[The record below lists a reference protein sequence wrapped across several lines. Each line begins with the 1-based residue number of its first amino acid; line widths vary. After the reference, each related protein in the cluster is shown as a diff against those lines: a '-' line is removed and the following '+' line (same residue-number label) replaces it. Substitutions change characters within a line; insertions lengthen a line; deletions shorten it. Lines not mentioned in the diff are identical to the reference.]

1 MRIYTGAVSP
11 RGSHMSRHAEKS
23 IIVTGAAGAIG
34 FATCQ
39 ILVREGALVM
49 MVDINAQRLAARAQS
64 LRSAGARVEA
74 CVADCGDETDVGRY
88 VTETLRAFGRV
99 DGFFNNAGVE
109 GALAPTHEY
118 DVAEFDRLLRVN
130 LRGVFLG
137 LRHVL
142 PDMVRRGSGAVV
154 NMASIGSER
163 GLAGACAYNATKHG
177 VVGLTRTAASEVAQ
191 KGVRVN
197 CVMPGVIETPLLL
210 EVIEQLFPGETQKG
224 LEKLGQVAT
233 LNRCGR
239 PEEVGN
245 VVSFLLS
252 DEASYVNGAQ
262 WEIDGGALATIRND
276 I

>member
-1 MRIYTGAVSP
+1 
-11 RGSHMSRHAEKS
+11 MSRHSGRS

-34 FATCQ
+34 FATSE
-39 ILVREGALVM
+39 ILAREGAKVL
-49 MVDINAQRLAARAQS
+49 MVDINAARLAE
-64 LRSAGARVEA
+64 RVEA
-74 CVADCGDETDVGRY
+74 LRGKGAQVVPCVADCGEESEVERY
-88 VTETLRAFGRV
+88 AQTAIDTFGRI

-109 GALAPTHEY
+109 GKLAPTHEY
-118 DVAEFDRLLRVN
+118 DVSEFDRLTRVN
-130 LRGVFLG
+130 MRGVFLG
-137 LRHVL
+137 LRYVL
-142 PDMVRRGSGAVV
+142 PDMVKRGSGSVV

-163 GLAGACAYNATKHG
+163 GLAGACAYNATKHA

-210 EVIEQLFPGETQKG
+210 EVIEQLFPGNVQGG
-224 LEKLGQVAT
+224 LTKLGQVAT
-233 LNRCGR
+233 LNRCGK

-252 DEASYVNGAQ
+252 DEASYVNGAK

-276 I
+276 V

>member
-1 MRIYTGAVSP
+1 
-11 RGSHMSRHAEKS
+11 MSRHANRS

-34 FATCQ
+34 FATSE
-39 ILVREGALVM
+39 ILAHEGAKVL
-49 MVDINAQRLAARAQS
+49 MVDINASRLAERAEV
-64 LRSAGARVEA
+64 LRAKGAQVVP
-74 CVADCGDETDVGRY
+74 CVADCGEESEVKRY
-88 VTETLRAFGRV
+88 AQTAIDAFGRI

-109 GALAPTHEY
+109 GKLAPTHEY
-118 DVAEFDRLLRVN
+118 DVAEFDRLTRVN
-130 LRGVFLG
+130 MRGVFLG
-137 LRHVL
+137 LRYVL
-142 PDMVRRGSGAVV
+142 PDMVKRGSGSVV

-163 GLAGACAYNATKHG
+163 GLAGACAYNATKHA

-210 EVIEQLFPGETQKG
+210 EVIEQLFPGKVDEGVK
-224 LEKLGQVAT
+224 KLGQVAT
-233 LNRCGR
+233 LNRLGK
-239 PEEVGN
+239 PGEVGN

-276 I
+276 V

>member
-1 MRIYTGAVSP
+1 MT
-11 RGSHMSRHAEKS
+11 RHADRS

-34 FATCQ
+34 FATCE
-39 ILVREGALVM
+39 ILAREGAKLLL
-49 MVDINAQRLAARAQS
+49 VDINASRLAERTEALRAR
-64 LRSAGARVEA
+64 GARVAA
-74 CVADCGDETDVGRY
+74 CVADCGEEVEVRRY
-88 VTETLRAFGRV
+88 VQAALDAFGRI

-109 GALAPTHEY
+109 GKLAPTHEY
-118 DVAEFDRLLRVN
+118 DVAEFDRLMRVN

-137 LRHVL
+137 LRYVL
-142 PDMVRRGSGAVV
+142 PDMVRRGSGSVV

-177 VVGLTRTAASEVAQ
+177 VLGLTRTAASEVAQ

-197 CVMPGVIETPLLL
+197 CVMPGVIETPLLM
-210 EVIEQLFPGETQKG
+210 EVIEQLFPGNVQKG
-224 LEKLGQVAT
+224 LEELGRVAT
-233 LNRCGR
+233 LNRCGK
-239 PEEVGN
+239 PAEVGN

-276 I
+276 LS

>member
-1 MRIYTGAVSP
+1 
-11 RGSHMSRHAEKS
+11 MSRHTNRS

-34 FATCQ
+34 FATCE
-39 ILVREGALVM
+39 ILAREGAKLL
-49 MVDINAQRLAARAQS
+49 MVDINADRLAERTAALRAQ
-64 LRSAGARVEA
+64 GGRVEQ
-74 CVADCGDETDVGRY
+74 CVADCGEEADAKRY
-88 VTETLRAFGRV
+88 AQAAIDAFGQI

-109 GALAPTHEY
+109 GKLAPTHEY
-118 DVAEFDRLLRVN
+118 DVAEFDRLMRVN
-130 LRGVFLG
+130 LRGMFLG
-137 LRHVL
+137 MRYVL
-142 PDMVRRGSGAVV
+142 PDMVRRGSGSVV
-154 NMASIGSER
+154 NTASIGSER
-163 GLAGACAYNATKHG
+163 GLAGACAYNATKHA

-210 EVIEQLFPGETQKG
+210 EVIEQLFPGDVQKG
-224 LEKLGQVAT
+224 LDKLGQVAT
-233 LNRCGR
+233 LNRLGK

-252 DEASYVNGAQ
+252 DEASYVNGAK

>member
-1 MRIYTGAVSP
+1 
-11 RGSHMSRHAEKS
+11 MSRNADRS

-34 FATCQ
+34 FATCEV
-39 ILVREGALVM
+39 LAREGARLL
-49 MVDINAQRLAARAQS
+49 MVDINAPRLNERAAALRAG
-64 LRSAGARVEA
+64 GARIES
-74 CVADCGDETDVGRY
+74 CVADCGEEADVKRY
-88 VTETLRAFGRV
+88 ARAAIDAFGRI

-109 GALAPTHEY
+109 GKLAPTHEY
-118 DVAEFDRLLRVN
+118 DVGEFDRLMRVN

-142 PDMVRRGSGAVV
+142 PDMVRRGAGSVV

-163 GLAGACAYNATKHG
+163 GLAGACAYNASKHA
-177 VVGLTRTAASEVAQ
+177 VVGLTRTAASEVGP

-197 CVMPGVIETPLLL
+197 CVMPGVIETPLLI
-210 EVIEQLFPGETQKG
+210 EVIEQLFDGDVNKG

-252 DEASYVNGAQ
+252 DEASYVNGAK

-276 I
+276 T

>member
-1 MRIYTGAVSP
+1 
-11 RGSHMSRHAEKS
+11 MSRHTDRS

-34 FATCQ
+34 FATCE
-39 ILVREGALVM
+39 ILAREGAKVL
-49 MVDINAQRLAARAQS
+49 MVDINAAKLTERAEV
-64 LRSAGARVEA
+64 LRAKGASIEK
-74 CVADCGDETDVGRY
+74 CVADCGEEADVKRY
-88 VTETLRAFGRV
+88 SQTAVDTFGRI

-109 GALAPTHEY
+109 GKLAPTHEY
-118 DVAEFDRLLRVN
+118 DVAEFDRLTRVN
-130 LRGVFLG
+130 MRGVFLG
-137 LRHVL
+137 LRYVL

-163 GLAGACAYNATKHG
+163 GLAGACAYNATKHA

-210 EVIEQLFPGETQKG
+210 EVIEQLFPGNVQKG
-224 LEKLGQVAT
+224 LDKLGQTAT
-233 LNRCGR
+233 LNRCGK

-245 VVSFLLS
+245 VVSFLLC
-252 DEASYVNGAQ
+252 DEASYVNGAK

>member
-1 MRIYTGAVSP
+1 
-11 RGSHMSRHAEKS
+11 MSRHAERA

-34 FATCQ
+34 YATCE
-39 ILVREGALVM
+39 ILAREGAWLM
-49 MVDINAQRLAARAQS
+49 MVDINAPRLAERTGTLRAT
-64 LRSAGARVEA
+64 GARVA
-74 CVADCGDETDVGRY
+74 SCAADCGEEADVRRYAEETIK
-88 VTETLRAFGRV
+88 AFGRI

-118 DVAEFDRLLRVN
+118 DVAEFDRLMRVN

-142 PDMVRRGSGAVV
+142 PDMVRRGSGSVV

-163 GLAGACAYNATKHG
+163 GLAGACAYNAAKHA
-177 VVGLTRTAASEVAQ
+177 VVGLTRTASSEVAQ

-197 CVMPGVIETPLLL
+197 CVMPGVIQTPLLL
-210 EVIEQLFPGETQKG
+210 EVIEQLFPGNAQKG

-233 LNRCGR
+233 LNRCGT
-239 PEEVGN
+239 PAEVGN

-252 DEASYVNGAQ
+252 DEASYVNGAK

-276 I
+276 LP

>member
-1 MRIYTGAVSP
+1 
-11 RGSHMSRHAEKS
+11 MSRHAGRS

-34 FATCQ
+34 FATSE
-39 ILVREGALVM
+39 ILVRQGANVL
-49 MVDINAQRLAARAQS
+49 MVDINAARLAERSEALRAK
-64 LRSAGARVEA
+64 GGRVEQ
-74 CVADCGDETDVGRY
+74 CVADCGEETDVQRY
-88 VTETLRAFGRV
+88 AQAAVDAFGRI

-109 GALAPTHEY
+109 GKLAPTHEY
-118 DVAEFDRLLRVN
+118 DVAEFDRLVRVN

-137 LRHVL
+137 LRYVL
-142 PDMVRRGSGAVV
+142 PNMVRRGSGAVV

-163 GLAGACAYNATKHG
+163 GLAGACAYNATKHA

-210 EVIEQLFPGETQKG
+210 EVIGQLFPGNVQQG
-224 LEKLGQVAT
+224 LDKLGQVAT

>member
-1 MRIYTGAVSP
+1 
-11 RGSHMSRHAEKS
+11 MSRHANRS
-23 IIVTGAAGAIG
+23 IVVTGAAGAIG
-34 FATCQ
+34 FATSQ
-39 ILVREGALVM
+39 ILVREGAKVLL
-49 MVDINAQRLAARAQS
+49 VDINGPKLAERVSA
-64 LRSAGARVEA
+64 LRSQGARVEA
-74 CVADCGDETDVGRY
+74 CVADCGDEADVKRY
-88 VTETLRAFGRV
+88 AQAAIDAFGCI

-109 GALAPTHEY
+109 GRLAPTHEY
-118 DVAEFDRLLRVN
+118 DVAEYDRLMRVN

-142 PDMVRRGSGAVV
+142 PFMVARGSGSVV

-163 GLAGACAYNATKHG
+163 GLAGACAYNAAKHG

-191 KGVRVN
+191 KGIRVN

-210 EVIEQLFPGETQKG
+210 EVVEQLFDGDVQKG
-224 LEKLGQVAT
+224 LKKLGQVAT
-233 LNRCGR
+233 LNRCGK

-276 I
+276 V

>member
-1 MRIYTGAVSP
+1 
-11 RGSHMSRHAEKS
+11 MSRHADRS

-34 FATCQ
+34 FATTR
-39 ILVREGALVM
+39 ILAREGAKVL
-49 MVDINAQRLAARAQS
+49 MVDINAARLAECVAT
-64 LRSAGARVEA
+64 LRSQGALVQPCE
-74 CVADCGDETDVGRY
+74 ADCGEEADVRRY
-88 VTETLRAFGRV
+88 AQVAVDAFGRI

-109 GALAPTHEY
+109 GKLAPTHEY
-118 DVAEFDRLLRVN
+118 DVAEYDRLMRVN

-142 PDMVRRGSGAVV
+142 PFMVGRGAGSVV

-163 GLAGACAYNATKHG
+163 GLAGACAYNAAKHG

-197 CVMPGVIETPLLL
+197 CVMPGVIETPLLI
-210 EVIEQLFPGETQKG
+210 EVVEQLFDGDVQKG
-224 LEKLGQVAT
+224 LAKLGQVAT
-233 LNRCGR
+233 LNRCGK

-276 I
+276 V